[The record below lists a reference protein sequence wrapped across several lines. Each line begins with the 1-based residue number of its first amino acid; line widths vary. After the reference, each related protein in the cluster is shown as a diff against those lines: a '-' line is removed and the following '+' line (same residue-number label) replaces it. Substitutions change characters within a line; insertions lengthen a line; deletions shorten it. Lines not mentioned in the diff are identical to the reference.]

1 MKEYK
6 EVLPGDGIEKLK
18 YYEEQLN
25 ELAKQGF
32 KVVAVISA
40 SYVCDSRIILE
51 RDIPA
56 DGSYTKPKKPIC
68 R

>member
-1 MKEYK
+1 MKEYR

-32 KVVAVISA
+32 KVIAVISGN
-40 SYVCDSRIILE
+40 YVCDSRIIVE
-51 RDIPA
+51 RDIPT
-56 DGSYTKPKKPIC
+56 DGYYVKPKKPVC